1 MASGG
6 KSQLLSFM
14 DELIPTI
21 RTALCD
27 RYVSSL
33 CDLLNDQIKY
43 IVVSSIPYDS
53 RSLWATPRAIGP
65 SNYLS
70 AYGTGGLHVPMGLV
84 KAKLRIPMLSQYIYI
99 YIYIYMYSCVKICNY
114 FMLFDSMP
122 EVRESAGLAFST
134 LYKVIYLFSVF
145 I

>member
-43 IVVSSIPYDS
+43 IVVSLIPYDS
-53 RSLWATPRAIGP
+53 GSLWATPRAIGP
-65 SNYLS
+65 SNYL
-70 AYGTGGLHVPMGLV
+70 VRMG
-84 KAKLRIPMLSQYIYI
+84 RGDCTSPW
-99 YIYIYMYSCVKICNY
+99 
-114 FMLFDSMP
+114 D
-122 EVRESAGLAFST
+122 
-134 LYKVIYLFSVF
+134 
-145 I
+145 